1 MTQGGDVD
9 GIQRTIGRY
18 EIQAHIGEG
27 GMAQVYRAF
36 DPQIN
41 RTAAMKILKVEH
53 CDDPERRQ
61 RFVREGKAAGALAH
75 PHIVTVFDAGEIDGS
90 PFILM
95 ELIEGKT
102 LGERLQEGARMSV
115 DQILHLAMQIASAL
129 DYAHAK
135 GVVHRDLKP
144 DNIVLSGDGQSA
156 KIADFGIAR
165 VETLSEQDSTQVGM
179 MLGTPRYM
187 SPEQA
192 NGDRV
197 DGRSDLFTLGV
208 ILYEMIT
215 GQKAFDAESMP
226 TLIMQIT
233 QRDPLPIRQLTR
245 DAPVGLQKI
254 VHKLLQK
261 KPSRRF
267 QSGQELF
274 EALERER
281 GTLREQRE
289 ESGGYVPLQVK
300 WTAILSTLVAITMGL
315 SAFFVFRAQ
324 SNVLTQQAMDAGV
337 SLSKF
342 VAVQAAIPVLGEDWI
357 TLDSLVQDAAA
368 RDSFSY
374 LMVADH
380 TGVVRVASDPT
391 LVGQPWAPEES
402 AEQVYLQDKV
412 RVTDRG
418 NVFNF
423 NLPVLF
429 NDTVVGEVNMGL
441 DTRPLDAALSVTKR
455 LMLILGFAV
464 VLAVAVA
471 IYIFNKIIAKNLL
484 LATRAL
490 KLVGNGQ
497 LETRISKQRANEF
510 GDMFSAFNSMADS
523 VEQLLDSAAAAEPGK
538 VPLTPAAPAARDPD
552 ISGITRAAVD
562 DVTVVRSP
570 DEQ

>member
-1 MTQGGDVD
+1 MD